1 MKISHNYSVRKH
13 QGCCG
18 AESMRGGMGVSW
30 EKTEEVITP

>member
-1 MKISHNYSVRKH
+1 MKISHNYYVRKQ

-30 EKTEEVITP
+30 EKPEEVIIP